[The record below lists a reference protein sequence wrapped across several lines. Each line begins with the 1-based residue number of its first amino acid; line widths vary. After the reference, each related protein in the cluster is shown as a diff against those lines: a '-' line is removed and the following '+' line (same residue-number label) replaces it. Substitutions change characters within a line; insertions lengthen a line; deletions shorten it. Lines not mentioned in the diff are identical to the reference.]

1 MILGIIFYDL
11 IQFLYTYDLILY
23 NFYLIIIIYFIM
35 LNLFILCHLEMS
47 NFLTI

>member
-1 MILGIIFYDL
+1 MILGIIFYDF
-11 IQFLYTYDLILY
+11 IQFLYIYDLILY

-47 NFLTI
+47 NSLII